1 MNEQTAQQN
10 WFIIANPVSGNGTV
24 HRKWSKVQAALNN
37 ARIPYDFEL
46 TTQAGGGQNL
56 ALQAIQKGYRKIICV
71 GGDGNMHD
79 VANGIL
85 TQTIVPSTD
94 VTLAIISLGTGNDW
108 IRTFGIPHN
117 IEGAVAAIKNG
128 TTMLQD
134 AGVVHCFDKG
144 QAVKRYF
151 INFAGCGFDSYVVE
165 RTARLKKF
173 GPVAYL
179 LGMLRWLVS
188 FQKPQL
194 KITANGESAIVKA
207 YMTIAGIGRYCG
219 GGIQLTPGAVPDD
232 GLFHVTIAKDISK
245 LEVLRRIIMLYD
257 GSLPKHK
264 DVWTFTT
271 SSLKIEVVE
280 STDTVKMQTDG
291 DLAGEGPFELNV
303 VHKALRVVIP

>member
-1 MNEQTAQQN
+1 VNEKTARQH

-37 ARIPYDFEL
+37 AHIPYEFEL
-46 TTQAGGGQNL
+46 TTKAGDGRHM
-56 ALQAIQKGYRKIICV
+56 AIQAIQKGYRKIICV

-85 TQTIVPSTD
+85 NQTIVPATD
-94 VTLAIISLGTGNDW
+94 ISLAIISLGTGNDW
-108 IRTFGIPHN
+108 IRTFHMPHT
-117 IEGAVAAIKNG
+117 IDGAVAVIKRGN
-128 TTMLQD
+128 TTLQD
-134 AGVVHCFDKG
+134 VGLVHCYDKG
-144 QAVKRYF
+144 LALKRYF

-165 RTARLKKF
+165 RTAELKKF
-173 GPVAYL
+173 GTVAYL

-188 FQKPQL
+188 FQKPKL
-194 KITANGESAIVKA
+194 KITANGQSAIVKA
-207 YMTIAGIGRYCG
+207 YMTIAGIGKYCG
-219 GGIQLTPGAVPDD
+219 GGMQLTPGAVPDD

-245 LEVLRRIIMLYD
+245 LEVLRRIKMLYD

-271 SSLKIEVVE
+271 SSLKIEVVQ
-280 STDTVKMQTDG
+280 SAAVVKMQTDG